1 MIDWNGLIDEA
12 LLFFLIYARVAALLR
27 TSPLTSSSAI
37 PPIARGALAFFSA
50 IIFFYYVGT
59 SYGPIPGIGLG
70 YALALIAEVAL
81 GIVMGLFLQIIFAV
95 FQTAGQLFSFQM
107 GFGASQVYDPMAQV
121 QIPLIGQFLNLLGIG
136 VFLSVSGM
144 VRIFVI
150 GLAGSFSVMKGTD
163 FLIAGPFLEETL
175 IKSIGG
181 LFEQSLILAFP
192 ILGTLILISV
202 TMGLLAKAAPQM
214 NLLMVGFPIQIAVG
228 STIMLISAPFIAE
241 KMSDLVDMGF
251 NMIESYLIASKGAL
265 P

>member
-1 MIDWNGLIDEA
+1 MMDWSGLIDGA
-12 LLFFLIYARVAALLR
+12 QLYLLVFARVSALFR
-27 TSPLTSSSAI
+27 TAPVTSSSAI
-37 PPIARGALAFFSA
+37 PPLARGALAFFSS
-50 IIFFYYVGT
+50 IIFYYFVGDL
-59 SYGPIPGIGLG
+59 YGAIPQIGLG
-70 YALALIAEVAL
+70 YALALVAEIAL
-81 GIVMGLFLQIIFAV
+81 GIIMGLFLQIIFAV

-107 GFGASQVYDPMAQV
+107 GFGASQVYDPLAQI

-144 VRIFVI
+144 KRLFIT
-150 GLAGSFSVMKGTD
+150 GLAGSFRVMKGTD
-163 FLIAGPFLEETL
+163 FLVAGPYLEETL
-175 IKSIGG
+175 IKAIGG

-228 STIMLISAPFIAE
+228 FIIMLLATPFIVE
-241 KMSDLVDMGF
+241 KMSLLVDMGF